1 MNKNKGFTL
10 IELLVV
16 ISIIGI
22 LAVIVLSSLSSAGEK
37 GANAGIKSNGTSIRS
52 QAGVYWVSKGQSY
65 LGFCDPTNGDAINN
79 ASLLQAK
86 DTAKTT
92 GGTIAGGIIRDGS
105 QPQTGNATDGN
116 APLYCYSDVRNYVVS
131 LPLRAVE
138 RMNGIDNNFWCV
150 DSKGFVGGIKNGI
163 VAGGKNCSQQLP

>member
-37 GANAGIKSNGTSIRS
+37 GANAGIKSNGTSIKT
-52 QAGVYWVSKGQSY
+52 QAGVYWVGQNQSY
-65 LGFCDPTNGDAINN
+65 KGFCTSGTDSINDK
-79 ASLLQAK
+79 SLLQAQ

-92 GGTIAGGIIRDGS
+92 GGILRDGTMAQS
-105 QPQTGNATDGN
+105 GTAASGNAT
-116 APLYCYSDVRNYVVS
+116 LYCNADTRFYVVS

-138 RMNGIDNNFWCV
+138 KINGVDSNFWCI
-150 DSKGFVGGIKNGI
+150 DSKGFVGGIKNPI
-163 VAGGKNCSQQLP
+163 MAGGTSCADQIVTP